1 MALPL
6 PELKPPPRLWV
17 LLWGSPLPLR
27 RPQPLRTPLTRPSPL
42 ETVKST
48 WPLSVS
54 DRSPDHV
61 CWAQQS
67 PAWFCAVHPFV
78 CLSWPAATYTVVQKD
93 RGAVCMGGDAAFL
106 AFHVP
111 TVALDSQPSNK
122 LIPNDV
128 TSSLEKNRW
137 HKIICCFTI
146 E

>member
-1 MALPL
+1 
-6 PELKPPPRLWV
+6 
-17 LLWGSPLPLR
+17 
-27 RPQPLRTPLTRPSPL
+27 
-42 ETVKST
+42 
-48 WPLSVS
+48 
-54 DRSPDHV
+54 
-61 CWAQQS
+61 
-67 PAWFCAVHPFV
+67 
-78 CLSWPAATYTVVQKD
+78 
-93 RGAVCMGGDAAFL
+93 MGGDAAFL